1 MPITHEENAL
11 ITRVDGD
18 APLGQ
23 MLRQHYWMPG
33 APSDAL
39 EAGGKPFRMR
49 MFGKDYVLYRNPQGE
64 VGVLDELCPHR
75 MASLAMARNEPEGL
89 QCIYHGWRFDT
100 KGNVVDVPNA
110 DPRVREH
117 FCKNVRTGKYQA
129 RELGGIVWVWL
140 GKGDEAPA
148 MPDLP
153 FTALPKNQRFV
164 TSVEVPTNWLQGV
177 EATMDTSHLTFLHSS
192 TIQIQ
197 GGSRKHVLGEAS
209 AKLEFEDKPYGFRY
223 AAIRNVK
230 SSKERYIRV
239 NNFVMPWYSVICA
252 SDDMGPGTVFMSVP
266 VDDTTHRAWFV
277 HFNVHGPL
285 GTTMHTLSTDLLNW
299 PPLPPGGPKEN
310 WGQNRGMMERGH
322 FSGFPQHLAT
332 EDFAMFMS
340 QGPIA
345 NRTDEQLCDADGAIV
360 RLRRV
365 LIDTV
370 RRYEQSGGKDG
381 GHKIDYTSIK
391 SVATIIGESDDWRS
405 VA

>member
-1 MPITHEENAL
+1 MPISHEENDL
-11 ITRVDGD
+11 ITRVEGD

-23 MLRQHYWMPG
+23 MLRQHYWMPA

-39 EAGGKPFRMR
+39 EAGGKPFRLR
-49 MFGKDYVLYRNPQGE
+49 MFGKDYVLFRNPQGE
-64 VGVLDELCPHR
+64 VGVLDEACPHR
-75 MASLAMARNEPEGL
+75 LASLALARNEPEGL

-110 DPRVREH
+110 DPRVREQ
-117 FCKNVRTGKYQA
+117 FCKNVRFGKYKA
-129 RELGGIVWVWL
+129 RELGGISWVWL
-140 GKGDEAPA
+140 GQGEIEPPMPA
-148 MPDLP
+148 LP
-153 FTALPKNQRFV
+153 FTELPKNQRFV

-197 GGSRKHVLGEAS
+197 GGTRKHVLGEGS

-223 AAIRNVK
+223 AAIRSVK
-230 SSKERYIRV
+230 AAGQRYVRV

-266 VDDTTHRAWFV
+266 VDDVTHRAWFV

-285 GTTMHTLSTDLLNW
+285 GTTMHTLSPDLLSW
-299 PPLPPGGPKEN
+299 PPLPPGGPKDN
-310 WGQNRGMMERGH
+310 WGQDRGMMQRGH

-340 QGPIA
+340 QGRIA
-345 NRTDEQLCDADGAIV
+345 NRAEEQLCDADGAIV

-365 LIDTV
+365 ILERV
-370 RRYEQSGGKDG
+370 QRYQQSEGKVG
-381 GHKIDYTSIK
+381 YSAVDYKAIK
-391 SVATIIGESDDWRS
+391 SVAKIIAESDDWRAVS
-405 VA
+405 

>member
-1 MPITHEENAL
+1 MPITPEENEL
-11 ITRVDGD
+11 ITRVEGD

-23 MLRQHYWMPG
+23 MLRQHYWMPA

-39 EAGGKPFRMR
+39 EAGGKPFRLR
-49 MFGKDYVLYRNPQGE
+49 MFGKNYVLFRNPQGE
-64 VGVLDELCPHR
+64 VGVLDETCPHR
-75 MASLAMARNEPEGL
+75 FASLALARNEPEGL

-100 KGNVVDVPNA
+100 KGNVLDVPNA

-117 FCKNVRTGKYQA
+117 FCKNVRTGKYKA
-129 RELGGIVWVWL
+129 RELGGIAWVWL
-140 GKGDEAPA
+140 GTGEQEPA

-153 FTALPKNQRFV
+153 FTSLPDNQRFV
-164 TSVEVPTNWLQGV
+164 TSVEVPANWLQGV

-197 GGSRKHVLGEAS
+197 GGSRKHVLGEGS

-223 AAIRNVK
+223 AAIRKVRASAQN
-230 SSKERYIRV
+230 YIRV
-239 NNFVMPWYSVICA
+239 NNFVMPWYSVICN
-252 SDDMGPGTVFMSVP
+252 SEDEGPATVFMSVP
-266 VDDTTHRAWFV
+266 VDDHTHRAWFV
-277 HFNVHGPL
+277 HFNVSRPL

-310 WGQNRGMMERGH
+310 WGQDRGMMKRGH

-340 QGPIA
+340 QGPIVDRS
-345 NRTDEQLCDADGAIV
+345 NEQLCDADGAIV

-370 RRYEQSGGKDG
+370 RRYQETGGKLG
-381 GHKIDYTSIK
+381 GNEVDYKSIV
-391 SVATIIGESDDWRS
+391 SISRLIAEDDDWRS